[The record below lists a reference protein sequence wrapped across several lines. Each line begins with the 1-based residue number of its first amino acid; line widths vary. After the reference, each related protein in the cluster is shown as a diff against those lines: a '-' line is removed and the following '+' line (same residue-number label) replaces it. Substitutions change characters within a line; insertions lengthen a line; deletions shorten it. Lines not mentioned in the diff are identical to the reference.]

1 MSIYNNADIPVISV
15 QLDVI
20 QQEITYNGMTKII
33 PESYWKDELTN
44 VLYPLWDSDKDKLIM
59 FTYFTNSTYHAKRR
73 KFIKNFRTNEYE
85 WKDYEMEQV
94 DASEAESL
102 KNKLVEAFYLI
113 DSIENQDF
121 QVELARMYAKQKE
134 VSPFSIRLARNFLL
148 SETDWAVGLDSPLSE
163 EDKALYITYRSKLRD
178 VTDSVEFSVNIEST
192 KFPIS
197 PEFYQKIYSKDF
209 PDVEYLSTENQ
220 FLPLGAH
227 YLKLFKDKIANY
239 LVLKSMTETNYFDA
253 LLTEYQRV
261 VYPPD
266 LPPQELSEQEAQRRR
281 EWLESLIQNITD
293 ELDGGQS

>member
-1 MSIYNNADIPVISV
+1 VISV
-15 QLDVI
+15 QLNVI
-20 QQEITYNGMTKII
+20 QQEITYNGITKTIS
-33 PESYWKDELTN
+33 ESYWKDELTD

-59 FTYFTNSTYHAKRR
+59 FTYFTNNTYHAKRR
-73 KFIKNFRTNEYE
+73 KFIKNFKTNEYE

-94 DASEAESL
+94 EVSEAESL

-113 DSIENQDF
+113 DSIENQNF

-148 SETDWAVGLDSPLSE
+148 SETDWAVGTDSPLSE
-163 EDKALYITYRSKLRD
+163 EDKSLYITYRSKLRD
-178 VTDSVEFSVNIEST
+178 ITDTKEFSVNIEST

-197 PEFYQKIYSKDF
+197 PEFYQKIYSKNF
-209 PDVEYLSTENQ
+209 ADVEYLSTENQ

-239 LVLKSMTETNYFDA
+239 LMLKSMTETNYFDA
-253 LLTEYQRV
+253 LLTEYQKI

-266 LPPQELSEQEAQRRR
+266 LPDQDLTKEESERRR
-281 EWLESLIQNITD
+281 EWLESLIKNISD
-293 ELDGGQS
+293 ELDGEKS

>member
-1 MSIYNNADIPVISV
+1 MSTYNNADIPVISI

-20 QQEITYNGMTKII
+20 QQEITYNAMTKPI
-33 PESYWKDELTN
+33 PDSYWKDELTN

-59 FTYFTNSTYHAKRR
+59 FTYFTNNTYYAKRR
-73 KFIKNFRTNEYE
+73 KFVKNFRTNEYE

-94 DASEAESL
+94 AASEAESL

-113 DSIENQDF
+113 DSIENENF
-121 QVELARMYAKQKE
+121 QLELARMYTKQRE

-163 EDKALYITYRSKLRD
+163 EDKSLYITYRSKLRD
-178 VTDSVEFSVNIEST
+178 VTDSEEFSVNIEAT

-209 PDVEYLSTENQ
+209 PGVEYLSTDNQ
-220 FLPLGAH
+220 FLPLGQH
-227 YLKLFKDKIANY
+227 YLKLFKDKVANY

-266 LPPQELSEQEAQRRR
+266 LPAQDMSVQESERRK
-281 EWLESLIQNITD
+281 EWLEKLIQNITD
-293 ELDGGQS
+293 ELDGGES